1 MLTRFRNKSAEVNK
15 RIRLTPVNGAIAN
28 ISESQGAVAKDG
40 EDVLICLSPMVE
52 EQPTISCDDSPSSI
66 VLPLSGGAMYEI
78 VDGDAIYGDLIR
90 HLIAGARDGT
100 YFEGL
105 RFEVVTGDDIDP
117 ITVRIVNLTD
127 NPKRIKFTALDADYL
142 NESYFADN
150 GLNYAETALAHN
162 VESLDN
168 DRVFEFCLGPTGE
181 DGDDEVEEPLWDI
194 KYKVNGEWVY
204 EVTGPVVESSDS
216 RNSQYRGLATELVV
230 SDRVTEIGY
239 LAFRYWSNL
248 VSVDLGNTVRS
259 ISNYAFEACTGLK
272 DIVFSNSLEVIGD
285 NSFGGCQSLEVLDF
299 GENLHTIN
307 SWALVNLYKLHTIVF
322 RSDPPVTFGDNV
334 FGNGSSGGT
343 KPQYVYVPDHL
354 VDEYYDILKFRISS
368 VSIDRNNC
376 RPLSQYNG

>member
-15 RIRLTPVNGAIAN
+15 RIRLLPVNGAIAN

-40 EDVLICLSPMVE
+40 EDVLFCLSPMVE

-66 VLPLSGGAMYEI
+66 VLPLSGGAYYEI
-78 VDGDAIYGDLIR
+78 VDGDAVYGSLFR
-90 HLIAGARDGT
+90 RLMVGARDET

-105 RFEVVTGDDIDP
+105 RFEAVTGDEINP

-127 NPKRIKFTALDADYL
+127 NPKRIKFTAIDADYL
-142 NESYFADN
+142 NESYFSEK

-168 DRVFEFCLGPTGE
+168 GLVFEFCLGPTGE
-181 DGDDEVEEPLWDI
+181 DDDEVEEPLWDI

-259 ISNYAFEACTGLK
+259 ISNYAFEACRGLK

-285 NSFGGCQSLEVLDF
+285 NSFGDCQSLEVLDF
-299 GENLHTIN
+299 GENLQTIKP
-307 SWALVNLYKLHTIVF
+307 WALVNLYKLHTIVF

-343 KPQYVYVPDHL
+343 NPQYVYAPDHL
-354 VDEYYDILKFRISS
+354 VNQYSHALENMLYGSCK
-368 VSIDRNNC
+368 
-376 RPLSQYNG
+376 PLSQYNG